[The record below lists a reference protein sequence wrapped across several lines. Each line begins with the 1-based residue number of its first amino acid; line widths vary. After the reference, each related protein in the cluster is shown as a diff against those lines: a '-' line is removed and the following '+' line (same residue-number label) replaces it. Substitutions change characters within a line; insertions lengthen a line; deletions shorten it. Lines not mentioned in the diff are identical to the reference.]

1 MPPTPAVGGDRE
13 GCAGLG
19 DKSCSLSDSL
29 DPIGFQARHIVV
41 PNPIAA
47 KVQARGQRTLVCVRR
62 GSSRPS
68 CVLRVAV
75 VHGSPRASM
84 LDCAPVTG
92 PCVCSDGERGV
103 VLELTSQL
111 LEDEVASKG
120 GIDFVDI
127 NMVGR
132 AFYTF
137 FPKKYVFS
145 VFFSFSFWLFFIFL
159 PPVVFFL
166 LLLLIQCAMMSI
178 SYIDSRL

>member
-47 KVQARGQRTLVCVRR
+47 KVQARGQRTLVCVRG

-75 VHGSPRASM
+75 VHGSPRGSM

-103 VLELTSQL
+103 VLELTSHEL
-111 LEDEVASKG
+111 LEDEASEHRRRLTG
-120 GIDFVDI
+120 SGWPGFIEGV
-127 NMVGR
+127 
-132 AFYTF
+132 
-137 FPKKYVFS
+137 
-145 VFFSFSFWLFFIFL
+145 WL
-159 PPVVFFL
+159 
-166 LLLLIQCAMMSI
+166 
-178 SYIDSRL
+178 D